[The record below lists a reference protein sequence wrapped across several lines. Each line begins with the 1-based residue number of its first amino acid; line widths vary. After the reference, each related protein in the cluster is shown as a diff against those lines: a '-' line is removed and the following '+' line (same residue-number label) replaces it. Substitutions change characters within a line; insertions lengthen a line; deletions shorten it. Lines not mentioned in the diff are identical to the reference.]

1 MRLGRVVVLMSNVV
15 RCSVVGGNRLLFVL
29 FAELTVISDFFVAPV
44 AKKDSWQALCYL
56 AAGAK

>member
-1 MRLGRVVVLMSNVV
+1 MVLMSNVV